1 MERFLPDAQQRYV
14 LPNVKASD
22 WYRTYN
28 NFVPAY
34 LRDRPRSVV
43 LHCMNRQSR
52 GNKYTDKDLS
62 LGEGEGIFLIQKK
75 DGSQQVVNF
84 GKNSQDNM
92 PSCSCKDW
100 MKWHLPCKHFFAV
113 FKLKEAWDWNALPA
127 KYLNSA
133 YLSTDNDAT
142 NAFFESDQLG
152 VDIQSI
158 PSTVNVPNSDV
169 ESTVEIPK
177 SDVESTVEI
186 PNQATLLQQPIP
198 VKVINYNNYVI
209 NFVMYDSFFMQGPPL
224 QALARSTRALLHQIE
239 TLTYTVTENERQVLL
254 DLNDNLK
261 QLYGT
266 TYDKLPKKDG
276 IALRPLDQRQV
287 INKRRRVWKA
297 KVLMKSS
304 SLPHIRS
311 KKRAPSSFRNCYGIK
326 ADRHRLAYQV
336 YARGLLSTGRELFGS
351 PFPLIYPI
359 VWIELL
365 ATIMLMNISMG
376 HYNYL

>member
-1 MERFLPDAQQRYV
+1 MDTNNGTEAQNKILKYKYMPKTRASTLSALVTLLVERFLPDAQQRYV

-43 LHCMNRQSR
+43 LHCMNQQSR
-52 GNKYTDKDLS
+52 GNKYTDNDLS

-84 GKNSQDNM
+84 GKNSQD
-92 PSCSCKDW
+92 K

-133 YLSTDNDAT
+133 YHS
-142 NAFFESDQLG
+142 

-169 ESTVEIPK
+169 ESTVEIPN

-198 VKVINYNNYVI
+198 VKVINYNNYDVI
-209 NFVMYDSFFMQGPPL
+209 NLVMTLYNGPYSIIKF
-224 QALARSTRALLHQIE
+224 QITHNRAQ
-239 TLTYTVTENERQVLL
+239 
-254 DLNDNLK
+254 
-261 QLYGT
+261 
-266 TYDKLPKKDG
+266 
-276 IALRPLDQRQV
+276 
-287 INKRRRVWKA
+287 
-297 KVLMKSS
+297 
-304 SLPHIRS
+304 
-311 KKRAPSSFRNCYGIK
+311 
-326 ADRHRLAYQV
+326 
-336 YARGLLSTGRELFGS
+336 
-351 PFPLIYPI
+351 
-359 VWIELL
+359 
-365 ATIMLMNISMG
+365 
-376 HYNYL
+376 